1 MIKRDM
7 ELTDGDIVLRP
18 PNHGDEE
25 AVFKAV
31 RSSITDL
38 SPWLVWCS
46 PEYCLA
52 DTRSW
57 INQLPGLWQQGTDH
71 SFAVFQQHD
80 GRLIGGCGLS
90 QVDLNF
96 RMANL
101 GYWVRSDQRG
111 RKIAA
116 RAACL
121 AAQFGFARLELV
133 RLEMIISIRNI
144 PSLWAAEKTGAHRE
158 GVLRNRL
165 VIHEKVQDAVMHSL
179 TPADFNLGLRGF
191 SKV

>member
-1 MIKRDM
+1 MIGRDI

-18 PNHGDEE
+18 PNHGDEVAFFE
-25 AVFKAV
+25 AV
-31 RSSITDL
+31 SCSIAEI
-38 SPWLVWCS
+38 SPWLAWCS
-46 PEYCLA
+46 PEYSLA
-52 DTRSW
+52 DTHRW
-57 INQLPGLWQQGTDH
+57 LDQLPDLWQQGKDLA
-71 SFAVFQQHD
+71 FAVFNQHD
-80 GRLIGGCGLS
+80 GRLLGGCGLS

-111 RKIAA
+111 RGIAP

-121 AAQFGFARLELV
+121 VAQFGFARLELV
-133 RLEMIISIRNI
+133 RVEIIISVGNTR
-144 PSLWAAEKTGAHRE
+144 SLRAAEKTGAHRE

-165 VIHEKVQDAVMHSL
+165 VIRDKVQDAVMHSL
-179 TPADFNLGLRGF
+179 TPADFNLELQGF